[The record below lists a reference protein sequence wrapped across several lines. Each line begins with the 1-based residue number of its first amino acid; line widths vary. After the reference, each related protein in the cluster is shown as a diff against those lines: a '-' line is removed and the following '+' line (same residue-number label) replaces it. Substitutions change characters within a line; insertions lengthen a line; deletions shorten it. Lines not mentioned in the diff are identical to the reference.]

1 MVEKTQKAETR
12 RETSGNTTWKTEN
25 FAVTSENSIRS
36 SADNLKANLRFSPE
50 FRSYKNKNK
59 RQFQWQRPTQ
69 FKSYIM
75 PGITYK
81 RTFKGLLKDR

>member
-50 FRSYKNKNK
+50 FRSYKNNK
-59 RQFQWQRPTQ
+59 GNSNG
-69 FKSYIM
+69 KD
-75 PGITYK
+75 
-81 RTFKGLLKDR
+81 LLNLNQISCLG